1 MTDPSLKREH
11 APRLALSVLTG
22 LMLGFSFPP
31 FPLGI
36 LACFGLVP
44 LLVVISGVLRTR
56 TALWYVYVALLVFH
70 VITVN
75 WTGGYAHGNDPY
87 MMIAGA
93 VTMLVHPLFYFIPFG
108 IFLFVR
114 RRLGEPLALGVFPFA
129 WVAYEFSH
137 SLSEWSF
144 PWLTLGNS
152 QTYDIARVQ
161 FITLTGVFGLSFWIL
176 LMNLVA
182 YVFVAGLLRQKFH
195 VRSATT
201 AFHLAVI
208 VLLYALPAIHGSFV
222 LSRPEALPGARTGG
236 GTVEAL
242 PGARTGG
249 GTVRALPDAR
259 THGGTVRALP
269 DARTDGGTV
278 RALPDVRTHGDTV
291 ETLPDVR
298 THGDTVGILPGAR
311 TLGGTVETLPDARTL
326 GGTVEALPGART
338 LGGTV
343 EILPGARTGGGTVR
357 VGIVQSNIDP
367 WDKWNRSGYGTMGLY
382 QDMTDRLMDSLGEN
396 HPDIVIWPE
405 TAVPFDVLGGMNSDL
420 LALLRTNSTRW
431 GAGILTGFP
440 RRVAYHDST
449 TTPRSARREKGTGT
463 RYDWFNAAVFVPA
476 VAGDVRWYGKM
487 KMVPFAERIPYAGIF
502 SFFDF
507 LRWDVGIGGWQ
518 IGPDTTVFTDPRT
531 GARFNTIICYESTY
545 PGFVTAF
552 VRKGAEFLTLITI
565 DSWWGRMSGAYQ
577 HQQIAILR
585 AIENRR
591 WLVRCAVGGISCYID
606 PYGRV
611 YDRTELFTTATL
623 CRTIERRTDLT
634 MYSRHGDWLG
644 EICVWVSLTLLAAG
658 AGRNFLR
665 KKWTQKETD

>member
-1 MTDPSLKREH
+1 MGDLSPKREH
-11 APRLALSVLTG
+11 APRLALSVLSG
-22 LMLGFSFPP
+22 LMLGLSFPP

-44 LLVVISGVLRTR
+44 LLVVIAGVERPR
-56 TALWYVYVALLVFH
+56 TALRYVYVALLVFH

-108 IFLFVR
+108 IFLFIR
-114 RRLGEPLALGVFPFA
+114 RRLGEPLALGVFPFI

-161 FITLTGVFGLSFWIL
+161 FITLTGVFGISFWIL
-176 LMNLVA
+176 LMNIAA
-182 YVFVAGLLRQKFH
+182 YVFVAGLLGQKFH
-195 VRSATT
+195 VGSAST
-201 AFHLAVI
+201 AAYLAVI
-208 VLLYALPAIHGSFV
+208 ALLYALPAVHGSFV
-222 LSRPEALPGARTGG
+222 LSRPESSPDTRTNGS
-236 GTVEAL
+236 
-242 PGARTGG
+242 
-249 GTVRALPDAR
+249 
-259 THGGTVRALP
+259 
-269 DARTDGGTV
+269 
-278 RALPDVRTHGDTV
+278 
-291 ETLPDVR
+291 
-298 THGDTVGILPGAR
+298 
-311 TLGGTVETLPDARTL
+311 
-326 GGTVEALPGART
+326 
-338 LGGTV
+338 
-343 EILPGARTGGGTVR
+343 TVR
-357 VGIVQSNIDP
+357 VGIVQANVDP
-367 WDKWNRSGYGTMGLY
+367 WQKWNQSGYGTIRLY

-396 HPDIVIWPE
+396 RPDIVVWPE
-405 TAVPFDVLGGMNSDL
+405 TALPFDVLGSMNSEL
-420 LALLRTNSTRW
+420 LATLRTNSTRW

-449 TTPRSARREKGTGT
+449 TAPRSARREKGTGA
-463 RYDWFNAAVFVPA
+463 RYDWFNAAVFIPT

-487 KMVPFAERIPYAGIF
+487 KMVPFAERIPYAGAF
-502 SFFDF
+502 SIFDF

-518 IGPDTTVFTDPRT
+518 IGPDTTVFVDPRT
-531 GARFNTIICYESTY
+531 GARFNSIICYESTY

-552 VRKGAEFLTLITI
+552 VRKGAEFLTLVTV
-565 DSWWGRMSGAYQ
+565 DSWWDHMSGAYQ

-611 YDRTELFTTATL
+611 YDRTELFTKATL
-623 CRTIERRTDLT
+623 SRTIERRTDLT
-634 MYSRHGDWLG
+634 HYSRYGDWLG

-658 AGRNFLR
+658 AGQIFLR
-665 KKWTQKETD
+665 KKRAEQWQNN